1 MMNCRRGSSRG
12 SGYPLTFSILHLSFC
27 IATLAACGTTP
38 SPTQDPSPAPSGI
51 RPGDVVKIVVWR
63 EPDYTG
69 EFPVDAR
76 GRVVLPQL
84 GTMMVA
90 GRPTEWLSDSLTT
103 AYRKFLA
110 NPSITI
116 AVLMRVTVS
125 GEVGKPGSVLADRTM
140 TVGDLISQAGGLTPQ
155 ANRNKI
161 ELLRNG
167 RVVGSGLG
175 PGTLLQRSPVQSGDQ
190 VFVPQRGWFSRNGQ
204 YFLVGAIS
212 VASAVTAAI
221 LVRR

>member
-1 MMNCRRGSSRG
+1 MA
-12 SGYPLTFSILHLSFC
+12 SGNRPLLVAL
-27 IATLAACGTTP
+27 ALAACA
-38 SPTQDPSPAPSGI
+38 SPAPVTQDPSPAPSGI

-76 GRVVLPQL
+76 GRVILPQL
-84 GTMMVA
+84 GTMTVV
-90 GRPTEWLSDSLTT
+90 GRPTEWLSDSLTK
-103 AYRKFLA
+103 AYRQFLA

-116 AVLMRVTVS
+116 TVLMRVTVS
-125 GEVGKPGSVLADRTM
+125 GEVSRPGFVAADRTM
-140 TVGDLISQAGGLTPQ
+140 AVGDLISLAGGTTPL

-161 ELLRNG
+161 QLLRGG
-167 RVVGSGLG
+167 RVIVSGLG
-175 PGTLLQRSPVQSGDQ
+175 PGTVLQRTQVQSGDE